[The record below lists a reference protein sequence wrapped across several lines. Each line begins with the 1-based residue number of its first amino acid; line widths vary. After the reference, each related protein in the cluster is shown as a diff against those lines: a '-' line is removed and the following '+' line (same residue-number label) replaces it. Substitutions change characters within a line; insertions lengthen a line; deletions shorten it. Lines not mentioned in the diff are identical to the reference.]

1 MAALRGSVVVASAGL
16 LAVIAVGAIT
26 YRVWRDLPPQS
37 ASSVS
42 TQRAI
47 PSAPSAHAAPKAG
60 ATAPAKVLA
69 NRTSP
74 SASAAATKTQPAAA
88 APAGAKRPS
97 FDIVRVEPSGDTVV
111 AGRAEPHAQVALL
124 DKGAVV
130 ARAKADAAGEFA
142 ILPPPLAAGAHQLSL
157 TMKANGQKKIQ
168 STQSVTVAVPG
179 QKGGGVVV
187 ALAAP
192 GEPTKVLSDGAA
204 SVAPKAAPPA
214 QANAIQQQG
223 PKPAATSGATGA
235 RKAQVYIRTVE
246 TGQKGGFFAT
256 GTATPGAKLRLYVN
270 NSPVASVTADPK
282 GRWSLRVERGLTPGS
297 YAVRAD
303 QIDPANGHVLSR
315 AEVPFDFRGFKSA
328 AAGAASAAA
337 AKHVAQAAP
346 IAAPSA
352 ANRQALTPAQK
363 PVSPPPALLAGPQSA
378 AVPAART
385 SVLAQAPNAPAAKA
399 APAGRSALTS
409 EPAGPASPQQTE
421 PASQAPAA
429 PQASVSAAASAQASS
444 AANAFIE
451 ELPTVR
457 VVRGDNLWLMSRK
470 IFGRGIRYTLIY
482 EANANQIRNR
492 NLIYPGQVFVVPK
505 G

>member
-1 MAALRGSVVVASAGL
+1 MAALRGSVLVASAGAL
-16 LAVIAVGAIT
+16 TVIAVGAIT

-47 PSAPSAHAAPKAG
+47 PSAPDAHAAPKAG

-69 NRTSP
+69 NETSP

-88 APAGAKRPS
+88 TPAGAKSPS

-214 QANAIQQQG
+214 QASAIQQQG
-223 PKPAATSGATGA
+223 PTPAATSGATA

-246 TGQKGGFFAT
+246 TGQTGGFFAT

-270 NSPVASVTADPK
+270 NSPVASVTVDPK

-315 AEVPFDFRGFKSA
+315 AEVPFDFTGFKSA
-328 AAGAASAAA
+328 AAGAASAAP

-346 IAAPSA
+346 I
-352 ANRQALTPAQK
+352 
-363 PVSPPPALLAGPQSA
+363 SPPPALLAGSQRA
-378 AVPAART
+378 AGPAART

-399 APAGRSALTS
+399 APAGRSALAS
-409 EPAGPASPQQTE
+409 EPAGPAPAQQTE

-492 NLIYPGQVFVVPK
+492 NLIYPGQIFVVPK